1 MWVYMSLA
9 VADKVLEHYRNTRIL
24 KGRVASHGR
33 FRHDGAAADTRRD
46 GSARDGEPD
55 AVLREFGGLGRRGRQ
70 RPGADAP
77 TTGSAPVSTDARARQ
92 STDARHPG
100 KRARADSARESRAV
114 VAASEMRERGKTP
127 PPYIILR
134 GI

>member
-1 MWVYMSLA
+1 MGGGRAKTHSPIYYRYARRVLCRPAWLACLYMSPA

-55 AVLREFGGLGRRGRQ
+55 AVLREFGGLDVAVGSDQVLMRRP
-70 RPGADAP
+70 PGA
-77 TTGSAPVSTDARARQ
+77 RQ
-92 STDARHPG
+92 
-100 KRARADSARESRAV
+100 
-114 VAASEMRERGKTP
+114 
-127 PPYIILR
+127 
-134 GI
+134 